1 MLGILGLII
10 GFFALIWAGIAA
22 TVGVALIFVFL
33 IPLIALAVLF
43 RLGFAL
49 FKFAAVLLLLGFAAM
64 WLI

>member
-1 MLGILGLII
+1 MP
-10 GFFALIWAGIAA
+10 A
-22 TVGVALIFVFL
+22 TVGLALIFVFL

-49 FKFAAVLLLLGFAAM
+49 LKFAAVLLLLGFAAV